1 MTLKLGFILTW
12 KMHHWQTH
20 LFTVQSIFSPISY
33 HFDIMTNWPFPS
45 AMQARSQQLGTIAKL
60 NCFWKYCI
68 LSKAFKRRYLY
79 LGIRIFRWRLSSAI
93 RFIGELRRRMMKVPS
108 IFLGNFWSP
117 VFIVGLQH
125 PLPSSFHRL
134 FHYACLVGHSRCNSL
149 QEVRRVLLIQQTCC
163 IGPFLGCIWWRSWTT
178 LFHAL
183 GQQINKSAFKLSS
196 QFEGKVEFWGNV
208 STWQV
213 RRRIKLR
220 K

>member
-60 NCFWKYCI
+60 NYFWKYCI

-93 RFIGELRRRMMKVPS
+93 RFIGELRRRMMIDEGALYIS
-108 IFLGNFWSP
+108 GQFLVTRLHRRTP
-117 VFIVGLQH
+117 A
-125 PLPSSFHRL
+125 PSSEQFPSLVPLRL
-134 FHYACLVGHSRCNSL
+134 P
-149 QEVRRVLLIQQTCC
+149 RRT
-163 IGPFLGCIWWRSWTT
+163 F
-178 LFHAL
+178 
-183 GQQINKSAFKLSS
+183 
-196 QFEGKVEFWGNV
+196 
-208 STWQV
+208 
-213 RRRIKLR
+213 
-220 K
+220 